1 MTESTEKT
9 KGNKKPTSH
18 REVILEPK
26 DLTPAYSVT
35 SLTEETVSNET
46 PILKVFKIHDKAT
59 IPTKASDKASCF
71 DVYVGFEA
79 RYNYEH
85 LGEDSLKIVSYT
97 KDKSLIV
104 YPKSRALIP
113 TGIRLDIPEGYE
125 VFLYSR
131 SGLSFVDGLILT
143 NSVGIIDEDYRG
155 ELFISVTNT
164 SSRRVVINNGTRIA
178 QLQLRK
184 RQDFIVE
191 EVKEYDVNKTKRA
204 TGGFG
209 STGEN

>member
-18 REVILEPK
+18 KEVILEPK

-35 SLTEETVSNET
+35 SLTEESNT
-46 PILKVFKIHDKAT
+46 LKVFKIHNKAT

-71 DVYVGFEA
+71 DVHAGFESKQE
-79 RYNYEH
+79 YKQF
-85 LGEDSLKIVSYT
+85 GEDSLEIVSYT
-97 KDKSLIV
+97 KENSLTI
-104 YPKSRALIP
+104 YPKARVLIP

-164 SSRRVVINNGTRIA
+164 SSRSVVISNGTRIA